1 MLLWQVTNSQPML
14 PSEYIDNNVKT
25 IDLPWSINVLIEI
38 IGDRKVWYH
47 DPVAGSDLHMT
58 HTSSNNLTFCKVYG
72 PFSKVNENGLHFTT
86 PEDSDNH
93 DLLR

>member
-1 MLLWQVTNSQPML
+1 MNIFQ
-14 PSEYIDNNVKT
+14 T
-25 IDLPWSINVLIEI
+25 IDLPCSMNVLIEI

-58 HTSSNNLTFCKVYG
+58 HSSSNNLTYCKVYG
-72 PFSKVNENGLHFTT
+72 PFSKVNENGLHFKT

>member
-1 MLLWQVTNSQPML
+1 ML
-14 PSEYIDNNVKT
+14 PSPLYTTLDLSSSLNVF
-25 IDLPWSINVLIEI
+25 IELIGE
-38 IGDRKVWYH
+38 RKNWYH

-58 HTSSNNLTFCKVYG
+58 HSSSNNLTYCKVYG
-72 PFSKVNENGLHFTT
+72 PFSKVNENGLHFKI

>member
-1 MLLWQVTNSQPML
+1 ML
-14 PSEYIDNNVKT
+14 PSPLYIFPVQT
-25 IDLPWSINVLIEI
+25 IDIPCSMNVLIEI
-38 IGDRKVWYH
+38 LGDRKVWYH

-58 HTSSNNLTFCKVYG
+58 HSSSNNLTHCKVYG
-72 PFSKVNENGLHFTT
+72 PFSKVNENGLQFKT

>member
-1 MLLWQVTNSQPML
+1 MLVWRTPLDTPVWG
-14 PSEYIDNNVKT
+14 PSVQLTDI
-25 IDLPWSINVLIEI
+25 IIEI
-38 IGDRKVWYH
+38 IGDRKIWYH

-58 HTSSNNLTFCKVYG
+58 HSSSNNLTFCKVYG